1 MPFERIQVRTLILHA
16 TDASDAEGGRKTA
29 ERIPNSEYIGL
40 TGGHFLLRQEEA
52 IQAATRQFMTKHSQS
67 RR

>member
-1 MPFERIQVRTLILHA
+1 M
-16 TDASDAEGGRKTA
+16 A

-40 TGGHFLLRQEEA
+40 TGGHFLLRQEAA
-52 IQAATRQFMTKHSQS
+52 IQAATRQFMAKHSHG